1 MHVIDCLSFELFSTL
16 IHLFISERCT
26 SSGSLQLSVSPP
38 CQTPTRTSIDE

>member
-26 SSGSLQLSVSPP
+26 SGSLQLSVSPP